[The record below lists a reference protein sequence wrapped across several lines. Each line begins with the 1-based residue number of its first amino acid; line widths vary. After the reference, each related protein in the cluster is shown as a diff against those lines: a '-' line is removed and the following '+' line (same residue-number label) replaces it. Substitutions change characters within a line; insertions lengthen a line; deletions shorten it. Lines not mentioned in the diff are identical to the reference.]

1 MKFMETPL
9 RGAYMVISEPI
20 RDERGFFART
30 WSEQEFRDRGLN
42 SGLKQAALSFN
53 RKKGTVRGMHYQ
65 IGDYQE
71 AKLIRCV
78 SGAIFDVIIDLRK
91 SSPTFTRHFPVML
104 SPKDLGMLYVPE
116 GFAHG
121 YQTLTDSAEIFYQMS
136 QVYSPEHARG
146 VRWNDPAFGI
156 DWPEPVELISTRD
169 RNFPDFNTE
178 TNSL

>member
-1 MKFMETPL
+1 MKFTETPL
-9 RGAYMVISEPI
+9 RGAYMVNIEPI
-20 RDERGFFART
+20 HDERGFFART
-30 WSEQEFRDRGLN
+30 WSEQEFGDRGLN
-42 SGLKQAALSFN
+42 PNLKQAALSFN
-53 RKKGTVRGMHYQ
+53 HKKGTVRGMHYQ

-91 SSPTFTRHFPVML
+91 GSPTFARYFAIVLKPE
-104 SPKDLGMLYVPE
+104 DLGMLYVPE
-116 GFAHG
+116 GLAHG
-121 YQTLTDSAEIFYQMS
+121 YQTLTDGAEVFYQMS

-156 DWPEPVELISTRD
+156 DWPETAQVISSRD
-169 RNFPDFNTE
+169 RNFPDFHPG